1 MYGSTNLVDHMASRH
16 PPSNITVKH
25 EHATPMCSICHEAF
39 VTNQALKY
47 HLYKH
52 SGLKPFQCNVCQAS
66 FRTPSTLKSHVEVQH
81 TQSKHRCNICG
92 LKSSTS
98 GKLKIHMRTHT
109 NEKPYQCTFC
119 SANFRQLS
127 VLRVHEFTHTKKSS
141 HRCDRCGHFFPTK
154 NRLIAHRSKP
164 ICVTRARVSSSHRR
178 YQNRLTTSEKLVPNI
193 DEQLIEAGSSSM
205 DRVTYLIHTESTA
218 DDLPLQQ
225 LEAQEE
231 ETESSYEPQLAN
243 YQEPALDTLET
254 GEIPVLVDNLPVII
268 QTDMDQ
274 SREEM
279 VKHQE
284 IMFNL

>member
-1 MYGSTNLVDHMASRH
+1 MSDRH
-16 PPSNITVKH
+16 PAPNTVPIVKP
-25 EHATPMCSICHEAF
+25 EFASPTCTICRETF

-52 SGLKPFQCNVCQAS
+52 SGLKPFQCTVCQAS

-81 TQSKHRCNICG
+81 TESKHRCNICG

-98 GKLKIHMRTHT
+98 GKLKIHFRTHT

-154 NRLIAHRSKP
+154 NRLIGHRSKP
-164 ICVTRARVSSSHRR
+164 ICVTRARVAPIHRR
-178 YQNRLTTSEKLVPNI
+178 YHNSRPQTKSEKLMTG
-193 DEQLIEAGSSSM
+193 EEGLSEAGSSM
-205 DRVTYLIHTESTA
+205 DRVTYLIHTEPVA
-218 DDLPLQQ
+218 DELPLQQ
-225 LEAQEE
+225 LAGEE
-231 ETESSYEPQLAN
+231 EEAGSSYEPQLSS
-243 YQEPALDTLET
+243 YQESALDTLET

-268 QTDMDQ
+268 QADMDQ

-279 VKHQE
+279 VKHQ
-284 IMFNL
+284 IMFGL